1 MIILNFSIDL
11 VVVLT
16 METALALT
24 FARVL
29 MTTGEWTV
37 LRGAPANTVSA
48 MLVSQ
53 TQHASRSRGGFKG
66 GG

>member
-1 MIILNFSIDL
+1 
-11 VVVLT
+11 
-16 METALALT
+16 METALGLI

-53 TQHASRSRGGFKG
+53 TQHASRSSGEFRGGG
-66 GG
+66 EGVRGVQVYPPLGCI